1 MSDKRDTIR
10 VLFVRHGKAPE
21 VMEMENSLSGMQRAV
36 EGNIE
41 MLLPFEEEVALVCNE
56 EGKLDG
62 LPLNRG
68 IRSREGRLLDIVA
81 GNFFLCRAPGDS
93 SAFESL
99 TEGQI
104 KRYRE
109 MFRYPEMFLQMGR
122 EIFPIKIK
130 EQETGRDSR

>member
-1 MSDKRDTIR
+1 MSDKGDMIR
-10 VLFVRHGKAPE
+10 VLFVRPGKAPE

-68 IRSREGRLLDIVA
+68 IRDREGRLLDIVA
-81 GNFFLCRAPGDS
+81 GNFFLCRAPG
-93 SAFESL
+93 
-99 TEGQI
+99 G
-104 KRYRE
+104 
-109 MFRYPEMFLQMGR
+109 
-122 EIFPIKIK
+122 
-130 EQETGRDSR
+130 EQCV

>member
-1 MSDKRDTIR
+1 MNDKGDTIR
-10 VLFVRHGKAPE
+10 VLLVRPGKAPE
-21 VMEMENSLSGMQRAV
+21 VMEMENSLSGM
-36 EGNIE
+36 
-41 MLLPFEEEVALVCNE
+41 
-56 EGKLDG
+56 
-62 LPLNRG
+62 PLNRG
-68 IRSREGRLLDIVA
+68 IRDREGHLLDIVA

-93 SAFESL
+93 STFESL

>member
-1 MSDKRDTIR
+1 MSDKGDTIR
-10 VLFVRHGKAPE
+10 VLLVRPGKAPE

-68 IRSREGRLLDIVA
+68 IRDREGCLLDIVA
-81 GNFFLCRAPGDS
+81 GNFFCAGPRGTAVRLRA
-93 SAFESL
+93 
-99 TEGQI
+99 
-104 KRYRE
+104 
-109 MFRYPEMFLQMGR
+109 
-122 EIFPIKIK
+122 
-130 EQETGRDSR
+130 